1 MRSTANVAGAANVAA
16 AVGIVYAEGTSAACA
31 LIAR

>member
-1 MRSTANVAGAANVAA
+1 MRSTANVAGA
-16 AVGIVYAEGTSAACA
+16 VGIVYTEGTSAACA